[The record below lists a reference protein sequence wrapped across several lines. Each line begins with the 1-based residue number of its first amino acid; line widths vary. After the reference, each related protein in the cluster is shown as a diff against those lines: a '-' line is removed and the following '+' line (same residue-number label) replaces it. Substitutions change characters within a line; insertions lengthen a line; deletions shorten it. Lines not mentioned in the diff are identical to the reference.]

1 MAASVKEYIDID
13 EAAARLS
20 VSQGFIR
27 QMIAKGRLTPD
38 GENRL
43 AADQVMA
50 LGRLMERLRGQGI
63 ATMVNAAGADE
74 NPLD

>member
-1 MAASVKEYIDID
+1 MAAKLNEYIDIE

-38 GENRL
+38 SEGRL
-43 AADQVMA
+43 AADQVAA
-50 LGRLMERLRGQGI
+50 LKGLMERLRGQGI
-63 ATMVNAAGADE
+63 ATMVNAAGADK
-74 NPLD
+74 NPLG